1 MNTIN
6 HAFLKLKSSQI
17 NQETVGEDEREIFQN
32 VVGKFVQKINH
43 VLTIN
48 TRTKLSLS
56 YGKILLSIDEK
67 SRTT

>member
-1 MNTIN
+1 MLVEIQ
-6 HAFLKLKSSQI
+6 FLKLKSSQI
-17 NQETVGEDEREIFQN
+17 NQEAVGEDEREIFQN